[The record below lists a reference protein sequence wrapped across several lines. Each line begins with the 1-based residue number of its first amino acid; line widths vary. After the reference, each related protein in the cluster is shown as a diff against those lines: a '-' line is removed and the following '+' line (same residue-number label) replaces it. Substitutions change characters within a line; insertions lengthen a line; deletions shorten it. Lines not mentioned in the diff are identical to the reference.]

1 MNTLTVAERN
11 VMPQVKKIEGPYNSE
26 KSIKGSN
33 ASYKAIKGSIAVR
46 KPKSVHGLACMASIK
61 PSAIQW
67 LVKTPYRATVSG

>member
-11 VMPQVKKIEGPYNSE
+11 VTPQVKKIERPYNSE

-33 ASYKAIKGSIAVR
+33 AIYKAIKWSIAVR
-46 KPKSVHGLACMASIK
+46 KPKSVHGLACTASIK